1 MAPGFTRPETVLKRA
16 EELIGIGQSQAAL
29 QALHEIFSQRRFK
42 QTPLPSL
49 QPIMI
54 RFVDLCVDLRRGR
67 IAKDGL
73 MQYKNMAQN
82 TDPTSVEHVIKH
94 FIQLSDAKVV
104 EAQGRADAAVAEI
117 DVDDLEE
124 GDTPENMLLGS
135 VSQEQTRDRTDRAL
149 VTPWLKF
156 LWEAYRTALEILRN
170 NARLEVQYQA
180 IATQALNF
188 CLRYQRKTEFRRLC
202 DLLRNHLSNVAR
214 FAHHTHSIN
223 LADADTLQRHLDTR
237 FAQLNAAVELE
248 LWQEAFRSVEDI
260 HNLLTMAK
268 KGPKPQM
275 MANYYEKLARIFL
288 VSDNSLFHAA
298 AWNRYYALA
307 RASIKT
313 EEEHARMASLVL
325 LSALAVPV
333 ISSSAPGTGNM
344 NRSKSDFLH
353 GDQET
358 RSRTGRLTSLLG
370 LARTPT
376 RSGLLKEALNRNI
389 LKRVKPELRNLYN
402 ILEAE
407 FHPLS
412 ICAKIEPII
421 SQIAQDEEMAKY
433 VKPLH
438 SVILTRLFQQLSQVY
453 DAVNLDKV
461 MKLVSAFKAPYNY
474 TAADIEKF
482 CLNACKKGHLD
493 IRIDHNTQAITFRDD
508 VFAADVHPSA
518 AVSHDTDLVKLQA
531 TPSELVRTQLTRLA
545 SALDNTAFIV
555 DPTLRE
561 RAEEARRAAFA
572 RAVAAAE
579 EEHKAAV
586 VRRSILA
593 RRKELIE
600 EMAAKRASDEAAARA
615 ERARVAAEAEQRR
628 VAEETKRR
636 EAERVKKE
644 LEAVRVEEAR
654 KLAQSLKE
662 KGGLKLTEEEYANL
676 DTEKLVQ
683 LQVEQLEKEKRE
695 LNERLRVV
703 FRRMDHLERAYRKEE
718 IPLIEKDYERQQAED
733 LKAHESARVALI
745 ETSKQKHAED
755 MNNKG
760 RLQRILDDYH
770 QTRGVIE
777 AKRKVEFEAR
787 RERAKA
793 NIEREKEKRKADVL
807 RQREEDRQRAER
819 EEAEAEER
827 ARQEELRKEQEER
840 DAEAA
845 RVQAEKDA
853 ELEAEKRAEREA
865 RKADMDRVVE
875 LQRQREAEAEER
887 RAQRNAAGGAGL
899 AAPTR
904 AAPAAAAAGAG
915 DNVWRRS
922 GPTSSAGAGAELPT
936 SGSTYRPLQGRL
948 LPRSR
953 PAEEG
958 GAAPA
963 ASPAVNGSAAPAAAG
978 GAAGSP
984 APLAS
989 SGAYRPGM
997 GLLRRDKEAGSGS
1010 ASPAPAS
1017 PAPAAATYSSP
1028 GRGAGAAAGES
1039 SPALPASS
1047 GGAYRP
1053 GAFAARRGAGA
1064 GAASPAPA
1072 PASASPARAAAPA
1085 AAPAAEEGEKSGS
1098 GAPAAPVD
1106 DDGFQPVKK
1115 TTGAYR
1121 PPGRR

>member
-1 MAPGFTRPETVLKRA
+1 MPPGFTRPETVLKRA
-16 EELIGIGQSQAAL
+16 EELIAIGQSQAAL

-54 RFVDLCVDLRRGR
+54 RFIDLCVELRRGR

-135 VSQEQTRDRTDRAL
+135 VSQEQSKDRTDRAL

-170 NARLEVQYQA
+170 NARLEIQYQS

-223 LADADTLQRHLDTR
+223 LADPDTLQRHLDTR

-260 HNLLTMAK
+260 HNLLNMAK

-307 RASIKT
+307 RNSIKS
-313 EEEHARMASLVL
+313 EEEQARMASLVL

-358 RSRTGRLTSLLG
+358 RSRTGRLTSLLN
-370 LARTPT
+370 LSRTPT

-421 SQIAQDEEMAKY
+421 AQIAQDEEMAKY

-461 MKLVSAFKAPYNY
+461 MNLVSAFKAPYNY

-493 IRIDHNTQAITFRDD
+493 IRIDHTTKSITFRDD

-518 AVSHDTDLVKLQA
+518 AVSTDTDLVKLQA

-545 SALDNTAFIV
+545 SALDHTAFII

-561 RAEEARRAAFA
+561 KAEEARQAAFA
-572 RAVAAAE
+572 KAVAAAA

-586 VRRSILA
+586 VRRAILA
-593 RRKELIE
+593 RRKEAIE
-600 EMAAKRASDEAAARA
+600 EVAAKRERDEAAARA
-615 ERARVAAEAEQRR
+615 ERARIAAEAEQRR
-628 VAEETKRR
+628 VAEEAKRR

-662 KGGLKLTEEEYANL
+662 KGGLKLSEEEYANL

-683 LQVEQLEKEKRE
+683 LQVEQLEKEKKD

-718 IPLIEKDYERQQAED
+718 IPLIEKDYERQQEED
-733 LKAHESARVALI
+733 LKAHEVARVALI
-745 ETSKQKHAED
+745 EASKQKHAED

-760 RLQRILDDYH
+760 RLQRILGDYH
-770 QTRGVIE
+770 ETRKVIE
-777 AKRKVEFEAR
+777 AKRKVDFEAR

-807 RQREEDRQRAER
+807 RQREEERQRIER
-819 EEAEAEER
+819 EREEAEER
-827 ARQEELRKEQEER
+827 ARQEELRREQEELE
-840 DAEAA
+840 AEAA
-845 RVQAEKDA
+845 RIEAEKTA
-853 ELEAEKRAEREA
+853 ELEEKKRAEFEA
-865 RKADMDRVVE
+865 RQADWDRVAN

-887 RAQRNAAGGAGL
+887 QRQRLAASVGGAASSAAPPVRAAGDDSPGPWRRGGAAASSTADATPLRSSGGYRPGAG
-899 AAPTR
+899 
-904 AAPAAAAAGAG
+904 G
-915 DNVWRRS
+915 
-922 GPTSSAGAGAELPT
+922 
-936 SGSTYRPLQGRL
+936 L

-953 PAEEG
+953 PLEDGAGAGSSPAANGASAAAGASPSLGGSYRPGMLRANREAREREAGTG
-958 GAAPA
+958 GASAG
-963 ASPAVNGSAAPAAAG
+963 ASPAKAPDAGRSASSATPAAG
-978 GAAGSP
+978 GASLP
-984 APLAS
+984 PS
-989 SGAYRPGM
+989 SGGAYRPGM
-997 GLLRRDKEAGSGS
+997 F
-1010 ASPAPAS
+1010 
-1017 PAPAAATYSSP
+1017 
-1028 GRGAGAAAGES
+1028 GANRKAAAGES
-1039 SPALPASS
+1039 SPA
-1047 GGAYRP
+1047 
-1053 GAFAARRGAGA
+1053 
-1064 GAASPAPA
+1064 
-1072 PASASPARAAAPA
+1072 SASPARG
-1085 AAPAAEEGEKSGS
+1085 AAEGGDK
-1098 GAPAAPVD
+1098 AAVD
-1106 DDGFQPVKK
+1106 DDGFQTVKRSA
-1115 TTGAYR
+1115 GAYR
-1121 PPGRR
+1121 PPGARR